1 MLPEPKPLPV
11 RRYEAETGEDG
22 MAATRPGI
30 VFASNMDIRRAA
42 TILTDAISR
51 HSYIVVF
58 GNCSVNYRGRGA
70 SRIGPGDRMV
80 VVKPDGAVL
89 VHRPSGYS
97 PVNWQPDSQALT
109 AEQQGD
115 TLILRSVRGRPR
127 EVLEILFHDV
137 YAVLVVEGL
146 RDNAEFIEYLDEAEL
161 RDYLAANPDEIE
173 EGLHVIRK
181 ERPIGTGY
189 ADIVARDREGRYVVI
204 EVKRVTATR
213 EAVRQLHRYVEKLRE
228 ENPAAPVRGILVA
241 PSISREAKK
250 LLESLGLE
258 YRQVDVARIYQKAI
272 ERGEIKSDEK
282 TRSLLDYFAPRSG
295 DKEQQHSG

>member
-1 MLPEPKPLPV
+1 
-11 RRYEAETGEDG
+11 

-42 TILTDAISR
+42 AILTDAISR

-58 GNCSVNYRGRGA
+58 GNCSVTYRGRGA

-181 ERPIGTGY
+181 ERPIGAGY

-204 EVKRVTATR
+204 EVKRVTASR

-241 PSISREAKK
+241 PSISKEAKK

-258 YRQVDVARIYQKAI
+258 YRQVDVARIYQKAVA
-272 ERGEIKSDEK
+272 RGEIKSDEK
-282 TRSLLDYFAPRSG
+282 TRSLLDYFAPRGG
-295 DKEQQHSG
+295 DKER